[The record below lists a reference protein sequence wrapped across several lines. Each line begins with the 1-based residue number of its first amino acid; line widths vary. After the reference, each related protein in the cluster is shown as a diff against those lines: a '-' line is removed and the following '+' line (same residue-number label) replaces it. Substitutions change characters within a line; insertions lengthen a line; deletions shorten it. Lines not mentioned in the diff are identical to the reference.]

1 VNCER
6 AYVTGLGMNFKKP
19 LVVIRFLSFSV
30 NAFAVS
36 ENLTIFESTNTNPWS
51 VFYTGINMVVV
62 MQMQINIVKLK

>member
-36 ENLTIFESTNTNPWS
+36 ENLTIFESTNTNLWS
-51 VFYTGINMVVV
+51 VFYTSVNMVVV
-62 MQMQINIVKLK
+62 MQMQINMVKLK